1 MLQKKTLN
9 SKIGNSEGDRVA
21 EEADAGKE
29 YADVAGHARSGG
41 KVCHLRGSY
50 CQ

>member
-1 MLQKKTLN
+1 MLKKMLN

-21 EEADAGKE
+21 EEAGTGKE
-29 YADVAGHARSGG
+29 YAEVVGYARSGG

-50 CQ
+50 CR